1 MPKPARGF
9 CGAEFGDVVENLIEE
24 AVEKGDIRYFCSSPE
39 KCPTTGR
46 EHLQY
51 FVYFKHEKTVSAAF
65 KYLKKHL
72 DFTSPVTMCTGTPAQ
87 NRVYCGAEDYVKDG
101 KEKKANPCF
110 EELGTLPVK
119 GKRVDLDKL
128 KERVLQG
135 ETVDNICLETPQA
148 VHQYGRT
155 LDRLE
160 DIRLRSVKRTK
171 MTKGIWIVGPTD
183 VGKSHMA
190 YDLAGED
197 CYTWCN
203 DNGWQDGYTGQ
214 KTVVINDFRGNI
226 PFNEL
231 LQMVDKWPYSVR
243 RRGRPPM
250 PFTSELVIIT
260 TPPSHHPEH
269 CYRNL
274 SDGDSVAQLL
284 RRFDVRELRLGGQG
298 NLGPDQCVDDST
310 DGSAVARVA
319 HGATHSLASSL
330 GSPTGGPTPR
340 CTHFSAST
348 ETNA

>member
-1 MPKPARGF
+1 MPKSSRAF
-9 CGAEFGDVVENLIEE
+9 CGAEFGDIVVNGIED
-24 AVEKGDIRYFCSSPE
+24 AVERGDVRYYCDSPE
-39 KCPTTGR
+39 TCPSTGR
-46 EHLQY
+46 EHHQF
-51 FVYFKHEKTVSAAF
+51 FVYFKHEKTITAAM

-72 DFTSPVTMCTGTPAQ
+72 GFTSPVQICKGTPAQ
-87 NRVYCGAEDYVKDG
+87 NRVYCGAEDYVCERTG
-101 KEKKANPCF
+101 KTKAANPAF
-110 EELGTLPVK
+110 EEYGALPVK

-128 KERVLQG
+128 KNRILGGERV
-135 ETVDNICLETPQA
+135 DDICLENPQA

-171 MTKGIWIVGPTD
+171 MTQGIWIVGPTN

-203 DNGWQDGYTGQ
+203 DRGWQDGYTGQ
-214 KTVVINDFRGNI
+214 KAVVINDFRGNI

-260 TPPSHHPEH
+260 TPPSHHPKN
-269 CYRNL
+269 CYHNL
-274 SDGDSVAQLL
+274 CDGDSVAQLL

-298 NLGPDQCVDDST
+298 NPGPDLCGDD
-310 DGSAVARVA
+310 
-319 HGATHSLASSL
+319 ASSDVVVDCATPAHPWGDL
-330 GSPTGGPTPR
+330 SRSGKGSPELTNNAKINGGLG
-340 CTHFSAST
+340 
-348 ETNA
+348 